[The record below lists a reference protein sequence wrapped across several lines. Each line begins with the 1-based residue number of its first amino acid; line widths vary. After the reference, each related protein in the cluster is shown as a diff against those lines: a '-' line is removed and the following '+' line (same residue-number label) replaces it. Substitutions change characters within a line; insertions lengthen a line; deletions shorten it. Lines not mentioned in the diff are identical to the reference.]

1 MKHALEED
9 LLLKRFLLGELPE
22 GVRGEVEERLFSDP
36 EYFRQFRAAE
46 DELTDEYLY
55 GDLDADERER
65 FETYFLTTPERRE
78 SLRIARALKQYIA
91 KNATHAALADA
102 AALTDAAKLS
112 DANAR
117 ADAAHVPRPE
127 KRPFFDFLRLPAL
140 RFSMAAA
147 AVLIVAVGLWLLLST
162 TLRDEP
168 DPTLKANT
176 SDPRPSPTQ
185 LAQSTPEQ
193 NDNRAPIAP
202 PTPAENSNGDAVNGG
217 GVRTPK
223 PPRHTHSRVYSF
235 LILPL
240 GQVRS
245 EGDDNDVNEVNIPAD
260 AGAVKLRIPLIAAPA
275 RGRYRVTLQT
285 DAGERLKSWRNLKP
299 ARRKTGRTVSVNVP
313 ASALTQQNYRLVLA
327 AANGSTISTLHF
339 KVTRQR

>member
-9 LLLKRFLLGELPE
+9 LLLKRFLLGALPDGE
-22 GVRGEVEERLFSDP
+22 RGEVEERLFSDP

-55 GDLDADERER
+55 GDLDAGERER

-78 SLRIARALKQYIA
+78 SLRIAKALKQYIA
-91 KNATHAALADA
+91 KNADEAVPA
-102 AALTDAAKLS
+102 

-117 ADAAHVPRPE
+117 ADDIHVTRPE
-127 KRPFFDFLRLPAL
+127 KSSFFDFLRLPAL
-140 RFSMAAA
+140 RFALAAA
-147 AVLIVAVGLWLLLST
+147 AVLIVAVGLWLLLRT

-185 LAQSTPEQ
+185 LARAT
-193 NDNRAPIAP
+193 NGRDNIEPATT
-202 PTPAENSNGDAVNGG
+202 PTPADNSNGNASKDG

-223 PPRHTHSRVYSF
+223 PPRQTHSRVYSF

-240 GQVRS
+240 GQVRG
-245 EGDDNDVNEVNIPAD
+245 EGDDNDANEVNIAAD
-260 AGAVKLRIPLIAAPA
+260 AGTVNLRIPLIADSG
-275 RGRYRVTLQT
+275 RGLYRVTLRT
-285 DAGERLKSWRNLKP
+285 DAGKRVKSWANLKP
-299 ARRKTGRTVSVNVP
+299 AEDKTGRTVNVNVP
-313 ASALTQQNYRLVLA
+313 ASTLTRPSYRLDLA
-327 AANGSTISTLHF
+327 SANGTAISTLHF

>member
-22 GVRGEVEERLFSDP
+22 GGRGEVEERLFSDP

-91 KNATHAALADA
+91 KNATDAALAA
-102 AALTDAAKLS
+102 AATLTGAAKLS
-112 DANAR
+112 DTNAR
-117 ADAAHVPRPE
+117 ADAVPRRE
-127 KRPFFDFLRLPAL
+127 KSSFFDFLRLPAL
-140 RFSMAAA
+140 RFSLAAV
-147 AVLIVAVGLWLLLST
+147 AVLIVAVGLWLFLRT
-162 TLRDEP
+162 TVRDKP

-202 PTPAENSNGDAVNGG
+202 PTPPENPNGDAVKDG

-223 PPRHTHSRVYSF
+223 PPRQTHSRVYSF

-240 GQVRS
+240 GQVRG
-245 EGDDNDVNEVNIPAD
+245 EGDENDANEVNIATD
-260 AGAVKLRIPLIAAPA
+260 AGTVNLRIPLIADSG
-275 RGRYRVTLQT
+275 RGLYRVTLRT
-285 DAGERLKSWRNLKP
+285 DAGKRVKSWGNLKP
-299 ARRKTGRTVSVNVP
+299 ADGETGRTVSVNVP
-313 ASALTQQNYRLVLA
+313 ASTLTQPSYRLVLA